1 MRVKGIDHV
10 NIIAA
15 DLEETERFYEVVL
28 GLRPQRM
35 DAVLP
40 GFGGRWLFDADE
52 RPIIHLMRFDP
63 QRHGPER
70 HGEKERRAMP
80 TGSIDHVALAC
91 EDFTGTIRRLEA
103 LGIEHRVN
111 DRKYGALRQIFVT
124 DPNNVKL
131 ELNFA
136 GD

>member
-15 DLEETERFYEVVL
+15 DLEETERFYETLL
-28 GLRPQRM
+28 GLRARPM
-35 DAVLP
+35 ETLLP
-40 GFGGRWLFDADE
+40 GFEGRWLFDADE

-63 QRHGPER
+63 ER
-70 HGEKERRAMP
+70 HGEGERHGMP

-91 EDFTGTIRRLEA
+91 DDFAGAIRRCEA
-103 LGIEHRVN
+103 LGVEHRVN
-111 DRKYGALRQIFVT
+111 DRKYGSVRQIFVV

-131 ELNFA
+131 ELNFSN
-136 GD
+136 D